1 MELLE
6 GYATGLAM
14 VVFVGPLLFLLL
26 SLDIEHGL
34 RARLALILG
43 VTIGDAGMIL
53 LCRLG
58 LTGLFTDPGTR
69 GYVGAV
75 GAAVLL
81 VSGVVVLVRPP
92 SVRVAVSLPSTRLVA
107 LFARGFAINF
117 FNPLS
122 FLVWAGLTRYSAG
135 GSTTGQAFIWAVLA
149 GGMTADIL
157 KAVLAQRL
165 QRWLTPRWLVRLQRA
180 SGGLLI
186 GFGLRLLWLSQ

>member
-26 SLDIEHGL
+26 ALDLQHGL
-34 RARLALILG
+34 RARLALVLG
-43 VTIGDAGMIL
+43 VAVGDAAMIV
-53 LCRLG
+53 LCRQG
-58 LTGLFTDPGTR
+58 LTGLFTDPATR
-69 GYVGAV
+69 GYVAVV

-92 SVRVAVSLPSTRLVA
+92 GVRAAVRVASTRLVA
-107 LFARGFAINF
+107 LFAKGFALNF

-122 FLVWAGLTRYSAG
+122 FVVWAGLVQYSAG
-135 GSTTGQAFIWAVLA
+135 GSPTGGAFIWAVLA
-149 GGMTADIL
+149 GGLTADVL

-165 QRWLTPRWLVRLQRA
+165 QRWLTPRQLVRLQRA
-180 SGGLLI
+180 SGVVLI
-186 GFGLRLLWLSQ
+186 GFGLRLLWLTQ